1 MADSVSFEIRDFHRE
16 GHPAQDSRHFHGLLR
31 ICLDEEW
38 VEYPQPVCVN
48 DWLKAVLGVQR
59 EIAFGDRARDP
70 TTFFIVGPPGWPV
83 LEAIRM
89 YDSLRIA
96 LLQDGEALA
105 KCLVSVTSFQLAVE
119 EHLHQVFQRA
129 LSLGGDPPTMP
140 GHLVRWKCRQ
150 FSAKQAEAAFPSG
163 VDIASSQPAAVIC
176 LRADQMI
183 GEPTAGSHHGR
194 CPGCDAELLI
204 APSSQV
210 AISEGAEVICLTCAS
225 QHQPGIDAQRH
236 EEIARLKAKAE
247 AAYDAIYNMHD
258 DRQIAWNAE
267 LAEDWLRS
275 AARLEREAGLA
286 EDADATEKRAQHIRK
301 VYRHQFMQ
309 PPDPWA

>member
-1 MADSVSFEIRDFHRE
+1 MADSVSFEIRDLHR
-16 GHPAQDSRHFHGLLR
+16 HDQPAPDSWHFHGLLR
-31 ICLDEEW
+31 IRLDEDW

-48 DWLKAVLGVQR
+48 DWLKALLGVQR
-59 EIAFGDRARDP
+59 EVAFGDRTRDP
-70 TTFFIVGPPGWPV
+70 TTFFLSGPRNWP
-83 LEAIRM
+83 LFEAIRM

-105 KCLVSVTSFQLAVE
+105 KSLVSVTDFQLAVE
-119 EHLHQVFQRA
+119 EHLHHVFQDV
-129 LSLGGDPPTMP
+129 LSQGGDPPTMP
-140 GHLVRWKCRQ
+140 GHLARWKCRQ
-150 FSAKQAEAAFPSG
+150 FSAKQAGAGVRSG
-163 VDIASSQPAAVIC
+163 ADLVPCQPAVVIC

-183 GEPTAGSHHGR
+183 GEPTAGSYHGR
-194 CPGCDAELLI
+194 CPQCNAEILI
-204 APSSQV
+204 APSSEV
-210 AISEGAEVICLTCAS
+210 MISQGADVLCLSCAA
-225 QHQPGIDAQRH
+225 QDQPGIDTERR

-247 AAYDAIYNMHD
+247 AAYDAIYQMHD
-258 DRQIAWNAE
+258 DRQIAWKAE

-301 VYRHQFMQ
+301 VYRHQFLQ